1 MVKYNESIIYKLCC
15 NDLNVTD
22 IYIGSTTNFN
32 RRRGHHKIVCNNEKN
47 KQFNRR
53 LYKFIRDHGNWSNWS
68 MLQIEQYE
76 AKDKRDLETRERYWI
91 ETLNSSL
98 NKNIPT
104 RTKVEYYQNNKEVIA
119 EYQAEYQAEYR
130 ETNKEVILKNK
141 AENYQKNKEVI
152 AEKNAKKV
160 ICECGSE
167 VNKSSLTNHKKSK
180 KHINFLKL

>member
-15 NDLNVTD
+15 NDLNITD

-32 RRRGHHKIVCNNEKN
+32 RRRAQHKLCCNNEKT
-47 KQFNRR
+47 KQFNCRV
-53 LYKFIRDHGNWSNWS
+53 YKFIRDHGNWGNWS

-76 AKDKRDLETRERYWI
+76 AKDKRDLEMRERYWI

-104 RTKVEYYQNNKEVIA
+104 QTSSEYYQNNKEKIAEHRAEYYQNNKEVILEKLAENYQNNKEVIA
-119 EYQAEYQAEYR
+119 EY
-130 ETNKEVILKNK
+130 N
-141 AENYQKNKEVI
+141 
-152 AEKNAKKV
+152 AEKV
-160 ICECGSE
+160 VCECGSE
-167 VNKSSLTNHKKSK
+167 VNKSSLLQHKKTK